1 MCSGEVDMLHKIMR
15 IFVFTAVVVI
25 AYISIE
31 DSNIIDGVEEI
42 DHSAPMKMKRSII
55 VESYNVS
62 FLIVPNGK
70 GIKIYRGTMKKSALD
85 KMDHIAFSTL
95 DFSLGA
101 SRSIVEHAIKDI
113 AKQIG
118 ANVCIID
125 SHGKL
130 ITEHDPERN

>member
-1 MCSGEVDMLHKIMR
+1 MCFGKIAMLRKTAQIL
-15 IFVFTAVVVI
+15 VFAAVVVI

-42 DHSAPMKMKRSII
+42 DHSAFMKMKRSVI

-85 KMDHIAFSTL
+85 KMDHITFSTL

-125 SHGKL
+125 SHGKF